1 MPMLLED
8 LAQEASASNRRVA
21 DRLDAEV
28 RDLDALRQAVA
39 ALEEVRPKAVES
51 ARQATDYA
59 VSRAAQAEA
68 VWRSALASLRNRLT
82 SADAERLLRN
92 QLELFESGQR
102 LVRGARALWAIPEQM
117 GVTPER
123 LEELDRAER
132 RFEELAADARLALQ
146 HRASDWQPAD
156 PVRLA
161 AGLQSAA
168 EGKTVDVHQARARF
182 RRDRG

>member
-21 DRLDAEV
+21 DRLDEEV
-28 RDLDALRQAVA
+28 RDLDALRHAVA
-39 ALEEVRPKAVES
+39 ALEEIRPKAIDS

-68 VWRSALASLRNRLT
+68 VWRSALASLRNRL
-82 SADAERLLRN
+82 SGADAERLLRN

-117 GVTPER
+117 GVIPER

-146 HRASDWQPAD
+146 HRANDWQPAD
-156 PVRLA
+156 PARLA

-168 EGKTVDVHQARARF
+168 EGKTVDADKARARF
-182 RRDRG
+182 HRDRG